1 MCIENFSKYIELF
14 PLLKTDSETIASCIY
29 HGIILRYGPPQK
41 FFSDNTRNL
50 TSEVIQSLNKLMGT
64 THLKSL
70 PYAPFTNGMAE
81 KAVQVVATH
90 LKKLL
95 IDRPKDWNN
104 FLAIIMFS
112 HNNMTNLAT
121 GFSPNFLIYGREIPN
136 LFDVTYETQSE
147 LPQAAQTSDIIR
159 HIFQNREL
167 AKAIIR
173 ENSDQYRE
181 NMRKQANKGKNSFI
195 FHVEQAVYMRIQN
208 FDRTKSRTI

>member
-1 MCIENFSKYIELF
+1 
-14 PLLKTDSETIASCIY
+14 
-29 HGIILRYGPPQK
+29 
-41 FFSDNTRNL
+41 
-50 TSEVIQSLNKLMGT
+50 MGT

-136 LFDVTYETQSE
+136 LFDLTYETQSE
-147 LPQAAQTSDIIR
+147 LPPAAKTSDIIR

-208 FDRTKSRTI
+208 FDRTKSRTIQPIWTGPFYLIEDNDSYVKVSKIPFVQPFKTLLHKNLIKPYHFRNIPDSQNQWQ